1 VWYSIFFSDIICS
14 VGKSCNTACDRT
26 MDTGEVPPT
35 VAKDGIFE
43 DFPFKQRRHYEDHP
57 STRDAIALGMDLV
70 GDEVPQLSH
79 INRDDRMHKS
89 KVVLGSEAGV
99 PAPTMAQSEDPH
111 FLSSYQ
117 MQCMQ
122 SRHQDDVGVIKKTRG
137 KKIITPAYAQA
148 GRNMGVVGDPFQ
160 DNTMKS
166 ALGLEHPMSAV
177 GSLKQATGHLPGY
190 SGHVPRSGDHVV
202 RTTTSTTSLL
212 S

>member
-1 VWYSIFFSDIICS
+1 M
-14 VGKSCNTACDRT
+14 T
-26 MDTGEVPPT
+26 E
-35 VAKDGIFE
+35 
-43 DFPFKQRRHYEDHP
+43 H
-57 STRDAIALGMDLV
+57 ALGWGWNGMLLLANSFLIGSRAV
-70 GDEVPQLSH
+70 LLCCAVHVSRH
-79 INRDDRMHKS
+79 SDDRMHKS

-190 SGHVPRSGDHVV
+190 SGHVPRSGDHVAMS
-202 RTTTSTTSLL
+202 RTGDKTLL
-212 S
+212 VENYRSNMKGYTGHRK